1 MLESIPIAIDLA
13 VQAAKNHI
21 KMAKQYTSQDVEFC
35 LNYLEAARD
44 AIQGLEKEY
53 DQILVQAKN
62 TNLEQPNQVENL
74 IQRIDS
80 YLKIDKLRPELLGAI
95 IGLDDCL
102 KALENKSKK
111 LLQWPWKKSNRE
123 KAVKDFAS
131 LLRDIKQ
138 YLEDLD
144 GAAFQHRGAG
154 SGVGVLPL
162 NRLLMQL
169 RYMNLNPLS
178 GRGSFIE
185 LVNEFEQDRTK
196 DNLLG
201 YTAKIEQSIQKLL
214 RAFR

>member
-1 MLESIPIAIDLA
+1 M
-13 VQAAKNHI
+13 
-21 KMAKQYTSQDVEFC
+21 
-35 LNYLEAARD
+35 
-44 AIQGLEKEY
+44 
-53 DQILVQAKN
+53 
-62 TNLEQPNQVENL
+62 
-74 IQRIDS
+74 
-80 YLKIDKLRPELLGAI
+80 
-95 IGLDDCL
+95 
-102 KALENKSKK
+102 
-111 LLQWPWKKSNRE
+111 
-123 KAVKDFAS
+123 
-131 LLRDIKQ
+131 RDIKQ

-162 NRLLMQL
+162 NRLLKQL

-185 LVNEFEQDRTK
+185 LVNKFEQDRTK